1 VRPRYHLVPCP
12 HCATCGNQGNALP
25 NRVQLERSFSATT
38 ALQLTADK
46 GAGLSSEATPTH
58 HERMENGPQGE
69 TASLTLPQEPSSSA
83 SPRPLSASLKGPPQS
98 SWSPF
103 SKASWKQLSYFGR
116 SKGKSEATARPYRT
130 EPGQVQRAPRGE
142 RYLEPEMGQDC
153 VQDPYNYAF
162 RYDDCV
168 VTARCQDFMTCP
180 AHGRILLKYM
190 APDTVRSLHT
200 HMYMNGVAR
209 QQKD

>member
-1 VRPRYHLVPCP
+1 MPCP
-12 HCATCGNQGNALP
+12 HCATCSNQGNALP
-25 NRVQLERSFSATT
+25 NRVQLERSFSTEAT
-38 ALQLTADK
+38 LQLNADK
-46 GAGLSSEATPTH
+46 GAGLSAEATPTH
-58 HERMENGPQGE
+58 HDRMENGLQGE

-83 SPRPLSASLKGPPQS
+83 SLSPRPLSASLKDPSQS

-116 SKGKSEATARPYRT
+116 SKGKVEAATRPYRT
-130 EPGQVQRAPRGE
+130 EPGQVQRAHRGE
-142 RYLEPEMGQDC
+142 RHLEPEMGQDC

-190 APDTVRSLHT
+190 APDTVRGPRT
-200 HMYMNGVAR
+200 CTR
-209 QQKD
+209 T